1 MKTKEMKAN
10 SVNTPITH
18 DPFEQ
23 IINVNSKESF
33 FIFLESLQN
42 DFHTNPQEWENTTI
56 STYLESIRNW
66 IEDFSD
72 CPNND
77 IDWNSLDY
85 ATLARISYM
94 GKIYE

>member
-23 IINVNSKESF
+23 IININSKESF

-42 DFHTNPQEWENTTI
+42 DFHTNPQE
-56 STYLESIRNW
+56 
-66 IEDFSD
+66 
-72 CPNND
+72 
-77 IDWNSLDY
+77 
-85 ATLARISYM
+85 
-94 GKIYE
+94 